1 MTYYIYSFL
10 VLCLSLG
17 MIFYTQKLETLQL
30 EYRSLSAHVHAI
42 QTETATT
49 LLSLKKE
56 IDAFRAAL
64 NDEQKKKDSLNGVID
79 KLRAE
84 LIEERNKRKHFEET
98 IASQQTELE
107 IVKVAITSQEQGLKA
122 IGPRIAF
129 FARVSPTIVG
139 IAPWATIIFSNV
151 ETNEGVAYNN
161 ATGEFVAPKAGLYVF
176 FSTILAGWGLI
187 IETGLQVNGNS
198 IMLIYSGGSAQ
209 ASGSNM
215 AVLPLK
221 VGDVVKMVKTGPWG
235 TTPFTIHHYW
245 STFSGFLLKA
255 DDICK

>member
-10 VLCLSLG
+10 VICLSLG
-17 MIFYTQKLETLQL
+17 IIFYTQKMETLQHD
-30 EYRSLSAHVHAI
+30 SAHVHAI

-107 IVKVAITSQEQGLKA
+107 IVKVAITSQEHGLKA

-129 FARVSPTIVG
+129 F
-139 IAPWATIIFSNV
+139 FSNNCWYR
-151 ETNEGVAYNN
+151 T
-161 ATGEFVAPKAGLYVF
+161 
-176 FSTILAGWGLI
+176 
-187 IETGLQVNGNS
+187 
-198 IMLIYSGGSAQ
+198 
-209 ASGSNM
+209 
-215 AVLPLK
+215 
-221 VGDVVKMVKTGPWG
+221 VGDYYI
-235 TTPFTIHHYW
+235 FER
-245 STFSGFLLKA
+245 
-255 DDICK
+255 